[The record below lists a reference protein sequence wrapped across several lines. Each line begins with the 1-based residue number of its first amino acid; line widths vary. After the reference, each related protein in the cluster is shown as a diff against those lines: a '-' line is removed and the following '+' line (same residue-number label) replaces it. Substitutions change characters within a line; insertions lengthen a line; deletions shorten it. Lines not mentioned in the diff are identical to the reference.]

1 MQLKPLG
8 DRLVVK
14 AVDKE
19 EMTKGGIVLPDTVK
33 EKPVEGEVVAV
44 GPGKVLDN
52 GQKLPM
58 EVKVGN
64 RVIYSKYSGTEVKF
78 DGEEYLILSERDV
91 LAVVEK

>member
-44 GPGKVLDN
+44 GTGKVLDN

>member
-44 GPGKVLDN
+44 GTGKVLDN

-58 EVKVGN
+58 EVKVGT

-78 DGEEYLILSERDV
+78 DGEDYLILSERDV

>member
-44 GPGKVLDN
+44 GTGKVLDN

-58 EVKVGN
+58 EVKVGD

>member
-44 GPGKVLDN
+44 GTGKVLDN

-78 DGEEYLILSERDV
+78 DGEDYLILSERDV

>member
-19 EMTKGGIVLPDTVK
+19 EMNKGGIVLPDTVK

-44 GPGKVLDN
+44 GTGKVLDN

-78 DGEEYLILSERDV
+78 DGEDYLILSERDV